1 MNPAPDRS
9 FPRRER
15 LKSKK
20 RIARLFEQ
28 GKGGFVYPVRYV
40 LLDDSA
46 EESVAGKDRSLSVL
60 IAVPKRHHKRAVE
73 RNLLKRRMR
82 EAYRLNKQALS
93 GILSG
98 PYALGLL
105 YASGDGAGS
114 LPIQRPV
121 SKIIRI
127 RREQAR
133 AASQRPP
140 EICPG
145 RARPERRT
153 MPEPPAP

>member
-1 MNPAPDRS
+1 MLFRSDTMPPAPDRS

-60 IAVPKRHHKRAVE
+60 ISVPKRHHKRAVE

-82 EAYRLNKQALS
+82 EAYRLNKQSLS
-93 GILSG
+93 GTLSG
-98 PYALGLL
+98 PCALGLL
-105 YASGDGAGS
+105 YASGDVAGY
-114 LPIQRPV
+114 PQIENAV
-121 SKIIRI
+121 KKIIRI
-127 RREQAR
+127 LREQA
-133 AASQRPP
+133 
-140 EICPG
+140 
-145 RARPERRT
+145 
-153 MPEPPAP
+153 

>member
-1 MNPAPDRS
+1 MPPAPDRS

-46 EESVAGKDRSLSVL
+46 EESVAGKDRPLSVL
-60 IAVPKRHHKRAVE
+60 IAVPKRHHK

-93 GILSG
+93 GTLSG
-98 PYALGLL
+98 PCALGLL
-105 YASGDGAGS
+105 YASGDVAGYPQIES
-114 LPIQRPV
+114 AVR
-121 SKIIRI
+121 KIIRI
-127 RREQAR
+127 LREQA
-133 AASQRPP
+133 
-140 EICPG
+140 
-145 RARPERRT
+145 
-153 MPEPPAP
+153 

>member
-1 MNPAPDRS
+1 MPPAPDKS

-28 GKGGFVYPVRYV
+28 GKSGFVYPVRYV

-60 IAVPKRHHKRAVE
+60 ISVPKRHHKRAVE

-93 GILSG
+93 GTLSG
-98 PYALGLL
+98 PCALGLL
-105 YASGDGAGS
+105 YATWPGT
-114 LPIQRPV
+114 RR
-121 SKIIRI
+121 SKT
-127 RREQAR
+127 
-133 AASQRPP
+133 P
-140 EICPG
+140 
-145 RARPERRT
+145 
-153 MPEPPAP
+153 

>member
-1 MNPAPDRS
+1 MPPAPDKS

-28 GKGGFVYPVRYV
+28 GKSGFVYPVRYV

-60 IAVPKRHHKRAVE
+60 ISVPKRHHKRAVE

-82 EAYRLNKQALS
+82 EAYRLNKQ
-93 GILSG
+93 
-98 PYALGLL
+98 GLC
-105 YASGDGAGS
+105 
-114 LPIQRPV
+114 P
-121 SKIIRI
+121 
-127 RREQAR
+127 AR
-133 AASQRPP
+133 ARWDCSMRRATW
-140 EICPG
+140 PG
-145 RARPERRT
+145 TRRSKT
-153 MPEPPAP
+153 P

>member
-1 MNPAPDRS
+1 MPPAPDRS

-28 GKGGFVYPVRYV
+28 GKSGFVYPVRYV

-60 IAVPKRHHKRAVE
+60 ISVPKRHHKRAVE
-73 RNLLKRRMR
+73 RNLIKRRMR

-93 GILSG
+93 GTLSG
-98 PYALGLL
+98 PCALGLL
-105 YASGDGAGS
+105 YASGDVAGYPKIES
-114 LPIQRPV
+114 AV
-121 SKIIRI
+121 KKIIRI
-127 RREQAR
+127 LREQA
-133 AASQRPP
+133 
-140 EICPG
+140 
-145 RARPERRT
+145 
-153 MPEPPAP
+153 

>member
-28 GKGGFVYPVRYV
+28 GKGGFIYPVRYV

-73 RNLLKRRMR
+73 RNLL
-82 EAYRLNKQALS
+82 
-93 GILSG
+93 
-98 PYALGLL
+98 
-105 YASGDGAGS
+105 
-114 LPIQRPV
+114 
-121 SKIIRI
+121 
-127 RREQAR
+127 
-133 AASQRPP
+133 
-140 EICPG
+140 
-145 RARPERRT
+145 
-153 MPEPPAP
+153 

>member
-1 MNPAPDRS
+1 MPPAPDRS

-46 EESVAGKDRSLSVL
+46 EESVAGKDRPLSVL

-93 GILSG
+93 GTLSG
-98 PYALGLL
+98 PCALGLL
-105 YASGDGAGS
+105 YASGDVVGGRRIESA
-114 LPIQRPV
+114 V
-121 SKIIRI
+121 SQKIRI
-127 RREQAR
+127 LGEQA
-133 AASQRPP
+133 
-140 EICPG
+140 
-145 RARPERRT
+145 
-153 MPEPPAP
+153 

>member
-105 YASGDGAGS
+105 YASGDVAGS
-114 LPIQRPV
+114 
-121 SKIIRI
+121 K
-127 RREQAR
+127 
-133 AASQRPP
+133 
-140 EICPG
+140 
-145 RARPERRT
+145 
-153 MPEPPAP
+153 AP

>member
-46 EESVAGKDRSLSVL
+46 EESVAGKDRPLSVL

-93 GILSG
+93 GTLS
-98 PYALGLL
+98 
-105 YASGDGAGS
+105 
-114 LPIQRPV
+114 
-121 SKIIRI
+121 
-127 RREQAR
+127 
-133 AASQRPP
+133 
-140 EICPG
+140 G
-145 RARPERRT
+145 RARWDCSMRRAT
-153 MPEPPAP
+153 WPGTRRSKAP

>member
-40 LLDDSA
+40 LLD
-46 EESVAGKDRSLSVL
+46 ESVAGKDRSLSVL

-105 YASGDGAGS
+105 YASGDVAGYLQIES
-114 LPIQRPV
+114 AVR
-121 SKIIRI
+121 KIIRI
-127 RREQAR
+127 LREQA
-133 AASQRPP
+133 
-140 EICPG
+140 
-145 RARPERRT
+145 
-153 MPEPPAP
+153 